1 MMTMKRNKKV
11 CIYGLGTYQLLS
23 GSSQNEMG
31 GAELQEALLASELSK
46 HGFEVSC
53 IVYDLGQPS
62 CEVINNVSLY
72 KTLPKGYPIDSF
84 VSFFKA
90 LILTWRA
97 LSTCNSDIYY
107 YRGSGSDISVLAI
120 FCLLKRKKFVLGMA
134 SNKDVDGIF
143 EKELK
148 LHEKISFWLGVKFA
162 NCVICQNKG
171 QQTSL
176 KNKFKKNSVQ
186 INNLHPVPVSN
197 ISKKDNLKIIWVGTI
212 RPEWKQPELF
222 LNLAQEIPDAK
233 FQMIGGFSTNIEFY
247 EKIKESALKIPN
259 LEFVGFVPYPQV
271 NEYFEN
277 AYILVNTSTVEGFP
291 NTFIQAWMVGVP
303 TVSLNVDPDEVI
315 TSNMLGYC
323 SKTFNQLV
331 EDSKRLFYNEK
342 LRMEFGNNARKFA
355 ENNFDAKKITK
366 QYVKLFND
374 ILTHTRK

>member
-1 MMTMKRNKKV
+1 MINMNKNTKI

-23 GSSQNEMG
+23 GSPQDEMG

-46 HGFEVSC
+46 HNFEVSC
-53 IVYDLGQPS
+53 IVYDYGQS
-62 CEVINNVSLY
+62 SYEVINKINLY
-72 KTLPKGYPIDSF
+72 KTFPKGYHIDGF
-84 VSFFKA
+84 ISFFRA
-90 LILTWRA
+90 LTLTWHA

-134 SNKDVDGIF
+134 SDKDVDGIF
-143 EKELK
+143 EKKLK
-148 LHEKISFWLGVKFA
+148 ICEKISFWLGVKLA

-197 ISKKDNLKIIWVGTI
+197 ISKKDDLKIIWVGTI

-222 LNLAQEIPDAK
+222 LKLAQEIPDAK
-233 FQMIGGFSTNIEFY
+233 FQMIGGFSTNIKFY
-247 EKIKESALKIPN
+247 DKIKESALKIPN

-277 AYILVNTSTVEGFP
+277 ASILINTSTVEGFP
-291 NTFIQAWMVGVP
+291 NTFIQAWMMGVP

-315 TSNMLGYC
+315 TSNKLGYC
-323 SKTFNQLV
+323 SKTFSQLV
-331 EDSKRLFYNEK
+331 EDSKRLLYNET
-342 LRMEFGNNARKFA
+342 LRMELGNNARRFA
-355 ENNFDAKKITK
+355 EDNYDAKKITK
-366 QYVKLFND
+366 QYVKLFNASWND
-374 ILTHTRK
+374 